1 MLVGETQEGIK
12 PKINMLHQN
21 GIGGILDY
29 AAEDDMPEEEGADGS
44 SAAKESGP
52 REKVVARTF
61 DYGSEATC
69 DGHMET
75 FMKSIEAAGD
85 APGRGFAA
93 IKVCNRTPPQ
103 WSCWHFA
110 I

>member
-1 MLVGETQEGIK
+1 
-12 PKINMLHQN
+12 MLHQN

-29 AAEDDMPEEEGADGS
+29 AAEDDMPDEEGAGGS
-44 SAAKESGP
+44 SAARESGP
-52 REKVVARTF
+52 RDQVVARTF
-61 DYGSEATC
+61 DYGSEAIC

-93 IKVCNRTPPQ
+93 IKVSNHTP
-103 WSCWHFA
+103 SH
-110 I
+110 